1 MIIWILMR
9 IFEKNRQK
17 MNQCD
22 FYDLCYYSGALQLF
36 NLTTA
41 SSTLLSHKKRLFGFY
56 KEFLSKS
63 TKYEIVLF
71 LCMAKK
77 NWGHLIQL
85 LEVITASTTIFS
97 HRKRLFGSY

>member
-17 MNQCD
+17 MNYCD

-36 NLTTA
+36 NLTAA

-56 KEFLSKS
+56 KEFLRKL

-71 LCMAKK
+71 LCMAKL
-77 NWGHLIQL
+77 GHLLQL
-85 LEVITASTTIFS
+85 FEVITASTTIFS
-97 HRKRLFGSY
+97 HGKLFFGS